1 MLTEKPVASY
11 DCGDSKTS
19 WLLNAQW
26 AKIRKVQFR
35 EATLFAPVFLGRS
48 VWTKFK
54 KKHVMF
60 IPWCNRA
67 IITLAN
73 TFHCCSCTIFPIFS
87 SLWSCVISQLL
98 HSTFFNQ
105 KVKDYTRQR
114 RLSSLSTS
122 GNSWLVVAFIGRKG
136 WPWDFYSEKM
146 SDYQTITLT
155 SSYMY
160 KVRTQRRPSIT
171 ANTYVKNL
179 KIK

>member
-1 MLTEKPVASY
+1 MHSGLKSEKFNLEKPL
-11 DCGDSKTS
+11 C
-19 WLLNAQW
+19 LLQFFW
-26 AKIRKVQFR
+26 AALFEQNLKKN
-35 EATLFAPVFLGRS
+35 TLCLSLDVIGQLLL
-48 VWTKFK
+48 V
-54 KKHVMF
+54 H
-60 IPWCNRA
+60 
-67 IITLAN
+67 
-73 TFHCCSCTIFPIFS
+73 TFHCCSCTIFSIFS